1 MNDESYRIIDKTKKS
16 NLNKKM
22 RRRKQKYF
30 SILNEVILDII
41 IKRKLTFDTFSEI
54 LFTTLDLLNLYN
66 NKSAY
71 RNQLISHILGY
82 LKLSYNQF
90 EFIMVEVFKE
100 PIPDDPEIE
109 HLKNLGNCVDIRDN
123 LPIDNYWTV
132 LKCIGRDKWDSVLWL
147 CKCKCGVEKIVSGP
161 SLISGASKSCG
172 CYQKEV
178 VSILKTKHGM
188 AYSREFRTWQ
198 DMKDRC
204 YNVNNV
210 RYCDYGGRGIIV
222 CDRWRNSFENFYADM
237 GDRPEGNSIERC
249 DNDGNYE
256 PGNCCWATRTEQ
268 NNNQRI
274 RSDALIFSDGMLVSL
289 FAKENNLNYSK
300 VVYYF
305 HAGCSQTEILEK
317 LS

>member
-100 PIPDDPEIE
+100 SIPDDPEIE

-132 LKCIGRDKWDSVLWL
+132 LKCIGF
-147 CKCKCGVEKIVSGP
+147 CTKCNTQ
-161 SLISGASKSCG
+161 LIH
-172 CYQKEV
+172 
-178 VSILKTKHGM
+178 I
-188 AYSREFRTWQ
+188 
-198 DMKDRC
+198 
-204 YNVNNV
+204 
-210 RYCDYGGRGIIV
+210 
-222 CDRWRNSFENFYADM
+222 
-237 GDRPEGNSIERC
+237 
-249 DNDGNYE
+249 
-256 PGNCCWATRTEQ
+256 
-268 NNNQRI
+268 
-274 RSDALIFSDGMLVSL
+274 
-289 FAKENNLNYSK
+289 
-300 VVYYF
+300 
-305 HAGCSQTEILEK
+305 
-317 LS
+317 